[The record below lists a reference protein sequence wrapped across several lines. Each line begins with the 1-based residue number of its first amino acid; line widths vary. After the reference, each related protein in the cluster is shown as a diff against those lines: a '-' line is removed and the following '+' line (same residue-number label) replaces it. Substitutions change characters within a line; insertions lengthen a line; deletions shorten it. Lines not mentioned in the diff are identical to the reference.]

1 MKIIKRIPAY
11 YVAEEVEDLG
21 WVYKWC
27 PEQVVLECGA
37 CGMRETFKRSS
48 LISSLVTCLLR
59 SWLRTSTFT
68 LGATRIRRRKPEYL
82 FDGGLER

>member
-1 MKIIKRIPAY
+1 
-11 YVAEEVEDLG
+11 
-21 WVYKWC
+21 
-27 PEQVVLECGA
+27 
-37 CGMRETFKRSS
+37 
-48 LISSLVTCLLR
+48 LR